1 MKSNFRIATQLLI
14 MVIVSSPIGKTFAQ
28 ADMKETIALIKKNLA
43 DSKEN
48 VKKYEWIETT
58 TTFISGEEK
67 SKKQN
72 QCYYSVDGQLTKVA
86 TGGTTPEKKKGGIRG
101 KIAENKKEEMAEYVK
116 QAITKI
122 QAYTPPDGAKLQKI
136 YADGKMAIN
145 VLEPGKKFKLSF
157 PDYLEAGDML
167 SLSFDKE
174 KSMIMEVSITTSVED
189 PQDKVG
195 FILQYKT
202 LPDGTQYSANT
213 TLNAPTKDLKITIQN
228 SGYKMGAGH

>member
-1 MKSNFRIATQLLI
+1 MKRNFKIATQLLI
-14 MVIVSSPIGKTFAQ
+14 MVVLISPIGKTYAQ
-28 ADMKETIALIKKNLA
+28 ADMKETISMIKTNLA
-43 DSKEN
+43 ESNEK

-86 TGGTTPEKKKGGIRG
+86 TGATTPEKKKGGIRG

-122 QAYTPPDGAKLQKI
+122 HAYTPPDGAKLQKI
-136 YADGKMAIN
+136 YADGKTAIN

-157 PDYLEAGDML
+157 PDYLETGDML

-174 KSMIMEVSITTSVED
+174 KSMIMEVSITTSVEG

-195 FILQYKT
+195 FILKYKV
-202 LPDGTQYSANT
+202 LPDGTQYPASI
-213 TLNAPTKDLKITIQN
+213 TLDAPTKDLKIAIEN